1 MIALLTATWDEIR
14 LLKREMQIS
23 EQGASG
29 DLEYVLGNLD
39 GQPIVAAETGVGIRR
54 ARVGTSFVIQK
65 FKPSLVVVGGFGG
78 ALSSDLNVGDIVLG
92 ESVTSLKKNE
102 SQELYCDISLL
113 DLDFKKGPI
122 LTESRFINKPDQ
134 KKDLFEASNALVVD
148 METWGVSEAAR
159 QTKTPVISIRAVSDN
174 YNERLPDMAALYGSN
189 GQFDF
194 IKADNYFKAAPDLL
208 SPYLKFRFTNS
219 PMASDSLTKFLSA
232 LIPNLL

>member
-14 LLKREMQIS
+14 LLKREIQIS
-23 EQGASG
+23 EQGTSG
-29 DLEYVLGNLD
+29 DLEYLLGNLY
-39 GQPIVAAETGVGIRR
+39 GQSVIVAELGVGIRR

-65 FKPSLVVVGGFGG
+65 FKPSLIIVGGFGG

-102 SQELYCDISLL
+102 SLELSCDISVS

-122 LTESRFINKPDQ
+122 LSESRFINEPDQ
-134 KKDLFEASNALVVD
+134 KKNLFEASNALVVD
-148 METWGVSEAAR
+148 METWGVSEAA
-159 QTKTPVISIRAVSDN
+159 QQSKTPVISIRAVSDEH
-174 YNERLPDMAALYGSN
+174 NERLPDMAALYGNN

-194 IKADNYFKAAPDLL
+194 AKADNYFKAAPDLL